1 MDELLKQIKELQN
14 RVTDTIAL
22 LQLDEK
28 KIEITKLEKTMSNP
42 GYWEDTMNAQKVAEH
57 HAALAKE
64 VEEWESLQQDVQD
77 VWDVAKMD
85 EEDKEINMVDELT
98 QNCKKLTK
106 KFEAMELTALMDEEY
121 DTNNAM
127 LSIHAGTGGTDAMDW
142 AGMLLRMYGRFAEQ
156 QEWKVELLDESR
168 GEEAGIKS
176 ATLLIKGRHAFGYLK
191 AEHGVHRLVR
201 ISPFD
206 AEGMRH
212 TSFALV
218 EVLPELEDVSEI
230 EIDEKDLKIDT
241 YLSSGKGGQNVQKN
255 ETAVRITHEPT
266 GVVVACQSQRSQLQ
280 NKDRALKILI
290 AKLMKMKFNE
300 RKDEVEKLRGE
311 YHEAA
316 WGNQIRN
323 YVLHPYHLVKDV
335 RTGIETQHPD
345 EVLDGNLMPFVEGYL
360 REQKK

>member
-1 MDELLKQIKELQN
+1 MDELLKHIEELQK
-14 RVTDTIAL
+14 RVADTIAL
-22 LQLDEK
+22 LKLDEK
-28 KIEITKLEKTMSNP
+28 KKEAEKLEGIMSNP
-42 GYWEDTMNAQKVAEH
+42 GYWEDTMNAQKVAESH
-57 HAALAKE
+57 GALVKE
-64 VEEWESLQQDVQD
+64 IEEWESLAKDVQD

-85 EEDKEINMVDELT
+85 EADQGVNMVDELEAQT
-98 QNCKKLTK
+98 KKLEK
-106 KFEAMELTALMDEEY
+106 KFEAMELTALMDG
-121 DTNNAM
+121 DHDKNNAL

-156 QEWKVELLDESR
+156 QNWKVEMLDESR

-176 ATLLIKGRHAFGYLK
+176 ATLLIKGRYSFGYLK

-230 EIDEKDLKIDT
+230 EIDPKELKIDT

-266 GVVVACQSQRSQLQ
+266 GVVVACQSERSQAQ
-280 NKDRALKILI
+280 NKDRALKLLM
-290 AKLMKMKFNE
+290 AKLMKMKYNE

-335 RTGIETQHPD
+335 RTNLETQDHD
-345 EVLDGNLMPFVEGYL
+345 KVLDGDLMPFIEAYL

>member
-1 MDELLKQIKELQN
+1 MDELLKNISALQKRVAATIELLKLDDKKTEIKSMED
-14 RVTDTIAL
+14 V
-22 LQLDEK
+22 
-28 KIEITKLEKTMSNP
+28 MSAP
-42 GYWEDTMNAQKVAEH
+42 GFWDDSTNAQKISEQH
-57 HAALAKE
+57 GALSKE
-64 VEEWESLQQDVQD
+64 VEEWEIVVSDVQD
-77 VWDVAKMD
+77 VWDVAKLD
-85 EEDKEINMVDELT
+85 EADQDVDMVDELAD
-98 QNCKKLTK
+98 NLIKLTK
-106 KFEAMELTALMDEEY
+106 QFEAMELTALMDGEHDSY
-121 DTNNAM
+121 NATM
-127 LSIHAGTGGTDAMDW
+127 SIHAGTGGTDAMDW
-142 AGMLLRMYGRFAEQ
+142 AGMLLRMYGRFAEKQ
-156 QEWKVELLDESR
+156 NWKVSMYHESK

-176 ATLLIKGRHAFGYLK
+176 ATLSIKGRYAFGYLK

-230 EIDEKDLKIDT
+230 EIDSKELKVDT

-266 GVVVACQSQRSQLQ
+266 GVVVACQSERSQAQ
-280 NKDRALKILI
+280 NKDRAMKLLM
-290 AKLMKMKFNE
+290 AKLMKMKYSD
-300 RKDEVEKLRGE
+300 RRDEVEKLRGE

-345 EVLDGNLMPFVEGYL
+345 DVLDGDVMPFIEGYL
-360 REQKK
+360 RSQK